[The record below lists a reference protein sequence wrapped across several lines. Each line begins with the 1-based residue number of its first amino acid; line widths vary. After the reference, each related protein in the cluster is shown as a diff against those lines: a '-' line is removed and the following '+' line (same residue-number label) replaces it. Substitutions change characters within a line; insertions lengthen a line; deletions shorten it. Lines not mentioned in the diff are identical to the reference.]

1 MRLVAIIVA
10 ALMIPGLAALG
21 VVLAKKGAAPTT
33 TAASNVRIAP
43 EMEEVAALSTRA
55 PVGQIAQASGSEA
68 LPLILQA
75 KVDAQS
81 GSPMMTVTHA
91 PSATVAAPNVKD
103 QSSSTISR
111 ALVNEAT
118 RLKDDDTGWGHK
130 LQELELDLNLQLG
143 LKKSQDVEAA
153 GKDINEC
160 LAVLLAAAGRLAR

>member
-10 ALMIPGLAALG
+10 ALIPGLSALG
-21 VVLAKKGAAPTT
+21 VVLAKKGASPTA

-43 EMEEVAALSTRA
+43 ETEEVTALSTAA

-75 KVDAQS
+75 KVDTQS

-91 PSATVAAPNVKD
+91 SSATVAAPNVKD

-111 ALVNEAT
+111 ALVNEAM
-118 RLKDDDTGWGHK
+118 RLKDDATGW
-130 LQELELDLNLQLG
+130 
-143 LKKSQDVEAA
+143 
-153 GKDINEC
+153 
-160 LAVLLAAAGRLAR
+160 